1 MGSFRGPQGPEGPQG
16 EVGEQGLPGEPGAQG
31 KSAFQVALDNG
42 FTGTEGEWLI
52 SLHGKNVV
60 STGDLSNEAHISI
73 H

>member
-1 MGSFRGPQGPEGPQG
+1 GPQG
-16 EVGEQGLPGEPGAQG
+16 EAGEQGLPGEPGAQG

-60 STGDLSNEAHISI
+60 ITGAVANEAALPADAPD
-73 H
+73 